1 MARKYKQGKFTPV
14 NPLKYVGDV
23 NNIVYRSSWEL
34 KFMNWADTQTSVTH
48 WNSEEI
54 IVPYISPV
62 DNRTHRYFV
71 DFAIAIKT
79 RSGVVKKYLV
89 EVKPDA
95 QTRMPVGTRKTK
107 ALLEATMTFSVN
119 NAKWA
124 AAEKWAVKNGMEF
137 IIFTEKH
144 LKI

>member
-14 NPLKYVGDV
+14 NPSKYVGDV
-23 NNIVYRSSWEL
+23 NNIIYRSSWEL
-34 KFMNWADTQTSVTH
+34 KFMNMVDTQPAYIS

-54 IVPYISPV
+54 VIPYMSPV
-62 DNRTHRYFV
+62 DNRMHRYFV
-71 DFAIAIKT
+71 DFAMVVKT
-79 RSGVVKKYLV
+79 RSGTIKKYLV

-107 ALLEATMTFSVN
+107 ALLEATMTYSIN
-119 NAKWA
+119 NAKWEA
-124 AAEKWAVKNGMEF
+124 ADKWAKKNGMEF